1 MDLGLKDRVAV
12 VAACSQ
18 GIGKATALAFA
29 AEGAKLAICARN
41 GDALRRVADEIEH
54 RHRVEVLAQL
64 VDVTRPLAV
73 KKFVAAVGERF
84 GRIDVCVTNAGG
96 PPPKQFL
103 EIDTDLWR
111 QAFELNLLS
120 VISFAREVIPWMQK
134 QKWGRIITVTSC
146 STRQPIPDLILSNTI
161 RTGVLGLVRSLA
173 NDFGRDGILVNNV
186 GPGVTRTERFEQIAS
201 GRAQA
206 SGRSKEEVIADFLND
221 TATGKISEPE
231 EVAQTI
237 VWLASERA
245 DSITGQTILTD
256 HGWYR
261 GL

>member
-1 MDLGLKDRVAV
+1 LKDRVAI
-12 VAACSQ
+12 VAASSQ

-29 AEGAKLAICARN
+29 AEGCKLAICARN
-41 GDALRRVADEIEH
+41 CDALRRVAEQIEG
-54 RHRVEVLAQL
+54 RHGTEVLAQ
-64 VDVTRPLAV
+64 VADVSDPQAV
-73 KKFVAAVGERF
+73 KRFVAAVGERF
-84 GRIDVCVTNAGG
+84 GRIDICVTNAGG
-96 PPPKQFL
+96 PPAKQFL
-103 EIDTDLWR
+103 EIDSDLWR
-111 QAFELNLLS
+111 KAFDLNLLS

-134 QKWGRIITVTSC
+134 QKWGRIITVTSR
-146 STRQPIPDLILSNTI
+146 STRQPLPNLILSNTI

-186 GPGVTRTERFEQIAS
+186 GPGATRTERFEQITS

-206 SGRSKEEVIADFLND
+206 SGRCKEEVIADFVND
-221 TATGKISEPE
+221 TATGRIGEPE

-245 DSITGQTILTD
+245 NSITGQTILTD
-256 HGWYR
+256 HGSYR